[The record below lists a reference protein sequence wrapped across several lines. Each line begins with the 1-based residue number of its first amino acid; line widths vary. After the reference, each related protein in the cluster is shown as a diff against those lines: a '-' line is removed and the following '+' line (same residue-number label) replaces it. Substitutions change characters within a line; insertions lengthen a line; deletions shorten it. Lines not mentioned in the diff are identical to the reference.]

1 MLSQNQLK
9 QLFQDKQTNHNQLS
23 SGTFLFD
30 RVPEFGAAEQI
41 TYPLMGVTVN
51 PVVLDGNIHTS
62 SFAFVFLDLVHQ
74 DNRNMDVLMSEMQK
88 VALEI
93 FSQIRYD
100 LQVYYNCTINENITL
115 EPLQSVYDD
124 DVSGWGFELSVVQ
137 HYDRSTCTTPASGGT
152 SGTVTILDQNGN
164 VVAYL
169 NPNTTYTVTNTMD
182 TAENYTVTGTTQ
194 TILQT
199 PVFIYGVFLNGQ
211 RLTVTTDYTVA
222 GTTITFI
229 NALASDSVTVVYS
242 Y

>member
-9 QLFQDKQTNHNQLS
+9 QLFNDKQTNHNQLS

-51 PVVLDGNIHTS
+51 PVILDGNIHTS

-100 LQVYYNCTINENITL
+100 LEVYYNVTINENITL

-137 HYDRSTCTTPASGGT
+137 HYDRSVCSTPVTNTAGI
-152 SGTVTILDQNGN
+152 VTIVDQDGN
-164 VVAYL
+164 VLTTL
-169 NPNTTYTVTNTMD
+169 NPNSTYTV
-182 TAENYTVTGTTQ
+182 EVLQEIIQ
-194 TILQT
+194 TLTDPAPATIIQT
-199 PVFIYGVFLNGQ
+199 L
-211 RLTVTTDYTVA
+211 
-222 GTTITFI
+222 
-229 NALASDSVTVVYS
+229 
-242 Y
+242 